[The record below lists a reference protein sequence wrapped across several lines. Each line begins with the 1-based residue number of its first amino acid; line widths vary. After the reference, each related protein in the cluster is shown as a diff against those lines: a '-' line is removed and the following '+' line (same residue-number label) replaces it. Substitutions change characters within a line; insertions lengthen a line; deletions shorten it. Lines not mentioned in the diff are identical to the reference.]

1 MEIALPFILIVA
13 GVIFVCIYAPQEE
26 PSYDVVSES
35 VV

>member
-13 GVIFVCIYAPQEE
+13 SVIFVCIYAPQEE